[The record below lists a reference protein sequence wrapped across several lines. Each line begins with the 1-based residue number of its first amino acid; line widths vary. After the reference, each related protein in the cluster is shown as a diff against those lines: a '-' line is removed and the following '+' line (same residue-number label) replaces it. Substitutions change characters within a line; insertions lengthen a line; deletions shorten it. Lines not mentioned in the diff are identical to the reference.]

1 MHKLPTNLL
10 VICDWTSSL
19 FQTKKSPPWTQST
32 KQNQSGF
39 RPKRSTE
46 DALLYMTTKWRKA
59 INSGKVIRI
68 LFINFKKF
76 RAHQILLKKLRSI
89 RRLLF
94 LPWELSP
101 RPQAEYHCWQSYL
114 KYCRCWLR
122 CNSLVSPPCFS
133 VYVNDLQEKLDYHL
147 YQFADNSTL
156 HDCGDTKDNVIT
168 SLQRN
173 TLEIKNSSSHNSLTI
188 LQENHS

>member
-10 VICDWTSSL
+10 VICSQQSDWTSSL
-19 FQTKKSPPWTQST
+19 FPTEKTPPWHNI
-32 KQNQSGF
+32 QNKHQWGF
-39 RPKRSTE
+39 RPQRSTE

-133 VYVNDLQEKLDYHL
+133 VYVNDLQEKLKTVWSTFQHISFLIIYCL
-147 YQFADNSTL
+147 YLFLFHIWKHQSKRRYTKNY
-156 HDCGDTKDNVIT
+156 DTI
-168 SLQRN
+168 
-173 TLEIKNSSSHNSLTI
+173 
-188 LQENHS
+188 

>member
-101 RPQAEYHCWQSYL
+101 RPQAEYHRAISNIADVDYGVTHWLVLPAFLFMSMI
-114 KYCRCWLR
+114 CRKSWITTFINLLIIPH
-122 CNSLVSPPCFS
+122 SMIV
-133 VYVNDLQEKLDYHL
+133 
-147 YQFADNSTL
+147 
-156 HDCGDTKDNVIT
+156 VI
-168 SLQRN
+168 QR
-173 TLEIKNSSSHNSLTI
+173 TM
-188 LQENHS
+188 